1 MEQGLEAPRGDAELR
16 RTTPREAAIEQFLS
30 AGAWKAAQRRPFA
43 HDASFR
49 RYFRLGG
56 GPKAALLMD
65 APPPQE
71 DVRPWCKV
79 GRHLESLGLSAPEI
93 YEADEAR
100 GLLVIEDYG
109 DETFPL
115 ALKHGDSAA
124 LYATAV
130 DTLVALHRA
139 PGAAAVDVPDYDER
153 TLLEKASLLLEW
165 FIPAIGGGVVS
176 AEARADYEAAWRAI
190 LPLRKGVPETLALRD
205 FFPEN
210 IMWLPARQGV
220 RRCGL
225 LDFQDASRAPAVY
238 DLVSLLEDAR
248 RDVPEMLRAAM
259 TERYLAA
266 FPQQNRTDFMAAAAV
281 MAAQRH
287 ARVIGVFARLWKR
300 DGKPRYLAHIPRV
313 WGLLERSLAHRG
325 LAPLKRWFDVHVPAA
340 LRRAPEAAPLAQERE
355 LTAMRA
361 GGALRLAEP

>member
-1 MEQGLEAPRGDAELR
+1 M
-16 RTTPREAAIEQFLS
+16 TPREAAIEQFLS
-30 AGAWKAAQRRPFA
+30 AGAWRGAQRRPFA

-49 RYFRLGG
+49 RYYRLAG
-56 GPKAALLMD
+56 GPWPALLMD

-71 DVRPWCKV
+71 DVRPWCRIA
-79 GRHLESLGLSAPEI
+79 RHLDRLGLSAPAI

-109 DETFPL
+109 DDSFPL
-115 ALKHGDSAA
+115 ALKHGDAAA
-124 LYATAV
+124 LYAAAV
-130 DTLVALHRA
+130 DTLVALHET
-139 PGAAAVDVPDYDER
+139 PAALDVEVPDYDEP
-153 TLLEKASLLLEW
+153 TLLEKAALLLDW
-165 FIPAIGGGVVS
+165 FVPAIGGGTVTD
-176 AEARADYEAAWRAI
+176 AARAEYAAAWRAV
-190 LPLRKGVPETLALRD
+190 LPLRKGAPETLALRD

-225 LDFQDASRAPAVY
+225 LDFQDASRAPVVY

-248 RDVPEMLRAAM
+248 RDVPEALRQAM

-266 FPQQNRTDFMAAAAV
+266 FPRQNRADFLAAAAV

-313 WGLLERSLAHRG
+313 WRLMERALLHPA
-325 LAPLKRWFDVHVPAA
+325 LAPLARWFDAHVPAA
-340 LRRAPEAAPLAQERE
+340 LRRAPEAA
-355 LTAMRA
+355 
-361 GGALRLAEP
+361 

>member
-1 MEQGLEAPRGDAELR
+1 M
-16 RTTPREAAIEQFLS
+16 TPREAAIELFLS
-30 AGAWKAAQRRPFA
+30 AGAWKSAQRRPFA

-49 RYFRLGG
+49 RYFRLNG
-56 GPKAALLMD
+56 GPRPALLMD

-71 DVRPWCKV
+71 DVRPWTKIA
-79 GRHLESLGLSAPEI
+79 RHLDALGLSAPAI
-93 YEADEAR
+93 YEADETR

-109 DETFPL
+109 DDTFPL
-115 ALKHGDSAA
+115 ALKQGDATA
-124 LYATAV
+124 LYAAAV

-139 PGAAAVDVPDYDER
+139 PAALDVQVPDYDVP
-153 TLLEKASLLLEW
+153 TLVEKAALLLDW
-165 FIPAIGGGVVS
+165 FIPAMGGGMVS
-176 AEARADYEAAWRAI
+176 AAARAEYEAAWRAI

-210 IMWLPARQGV
+210 IMWLPAREGV

-225 LDFQDASRAPAVY
+225 LDFQDASRAPVVY

-248 RDVPEMLRAAM
+248 RDVPEKLRAAM

-266 FPQQNRTDFMAAAAV
+266 FPRQDRADFLAAAAV

-313 WGLLERSLAHRG
+313 WRQLERALRHPG
-325 LAPLKRWFDVHVPAA
+325 LAPLQRWFDTHVPRA
-340 LRRAPEAAPLAQERE
+340 LRRAPEAVAA
-355 LTAMRA
+355 
-361 GGALRLAEP
+361 

>member
-1 MEQGLEAPRGDAELR
+1 M
-16 RTTPREAAIEQFLS
+16 TPREAAIEMFLS
-30 AGAWKAAQRRPFA
+30 CGAWKGAQRRPFA

-49 RYFRLGG
+49 RYFRLIG
-56 GPKAALLMD
+56 GPRPALLMD

-71 DVRPWCKV
+71 DVRPWCKIA
-79 GRHLESLGLSAPEI
+79 RHLDRLGLSAPAI
-93 YEADEAR
+93 YQADEAR

-109 DETFPL
+109 DETFPN
-115 ALKHGDSAA
+115 ALTHGDAAA
-124 LYATAV
+124 LYAAAV
-130 DTLVALHRA
+130 DTLVALHCA
-139 PGAAAVDVPDYDER
+139 PGALDVAVPDYDEA
-153 TLLEKASLLLEW
+153 TLVEKAALLLDW
-165 FIPAIGGGVVS
+165 FIPAIGGAVPD
-176 AEARADYEAAWRAI
+176 AARTEYEAAWRAI

-210 IMWLPARQGV
+210 IMWLQGRDGV

-248 RDVPEMLRAAM
+248 RDVPEALRRAM

-266 FPQQNRTDFMAAAAV
+266 FPRQDRAAFAAAAAV

-313 WGLLERSLAHRG
+313 WRLLERALLHPA
-325 LAPLKRWFDVHVPAA
+325 LAPLAQWFDAHVPAA
-340 LRRAPEAAPLAQERE
+340 QRRAPEAA
-355 LTAMRA
+355 
-361 GGALRLAEP
+361 

>member
-1 MEQGLEAPRGDAELR
+1 M
-16 RTTPREAAIEQFLS
+16 TPREAAIDLFLS
-30 AGAWKAAQRRPFA
+30 AGAWKSAQRRPFA

-49 RYFRLGG
+49 RYFRLNG
-56 GPKAALLMD
+56 GPKPALLMD

-71 DVRPWCKV
+71 DVRPWCKIA
-79 GRHLESLGLSAPEI
+79 RHLDRLGLSAPAI

-109 DETFPL
+109 DDTFPL
-115 ALKHGDSAA
+115 ALKHGDATA
-124 LYATAV
+124 LYAAAV

-139 PGAAAVDVPDYDER
+139 PAMLDVEVPDYDLP
-153 TLLEKASLLLEW
+153 TLLEKTALLLDW
-165 FIPAIGGGVVS
+165 FIPAMGGGTVS
-176 AEARADYEAAWRAI
+176 AAARAEYEAAWRAI
-190 LPLRKGVPETLALRD
+190 LPLRKGVPETLTLRD

-210 IMWLPARQGV
+210 IMWLPAREGV

-225 LDFQDASRAPAVY
+225 LDFQDASRAPTVY

-248 RDVPEMLRAAM
+248 RDVPEKLRAAM

-266 FPQQNRTDFMAAAAV
+266 FPRQDRGDFAAAAAV

-300 DGKPRYLAHIPRV
+300 DGKPRYLTHIPRV
-313 WGLLERSLAHRG
+313 WRQLERALLHPD
-325 LAPLKRWFDVHVPAA
+325 LAPLQRWFDTHVPAA
-340 LRRAPEAAPLAQERE
+340 LRRAPEAVAA
-355 LTAMRA
+355 
-361 GGALRLAEP
+361 

>member
-1 MEQGLEAPRGDAELR
+1 M
-16 RTTPREAAIEQFLS
+16 TPREAAIEMFLS
-30 AGAWKAAQRRPFA
+30 GGAWKGAQRRPFA

-49 RYFRLGG
+49 RYFRLAG
-56 GPKAALLMD
+56 GPKPALLMD

-71 DVRPWCKV
+71 DVRPWCRIA
-79 GRHLESLGLSAPEI
+79 RHLERLGLSAPAI
-93 YEADEAR
+93 YQADEAR

-109 DETFPL
+109 DETFPN
-115 ALKHGDSAA
+115 AMASGDTAA
-124 LYATAV
+124 LYAAAI

-139 PGAAAVDVPDYDER
+139 PSALDVAVPDYNEA
-153 TLLEKASLLLEW
+153 TLLEKAALLLDW
-165 FIPAIGGGVVS
+165 FIPAIGGTV
-176 AEARADYEAAWRAI
+176 ADAARADYEAAWRAI
-190 LPLRKGVPETLALRD
+190 LPLRNGVPETLALRD

-210 IMWLPARQGV
+210 IMWLPGRDGV

-225 LDFQDASRAPAVY
+225 LDFQDASRAPTVY

-248 RDVPEMLRAAM
+248 RDVPEALRQAM

-266 FPQQNRTDFMAAAAV
+266 FPRQDRAAFAAAAAA

-313 WGLLERSLAHRG
+313 WRLLERALLHPALTPLA
-325 LAPLKRWFDVHVPAA
+325 RWFDAHVPAA
-340 LRRAPEAAPLAQERE
+340 QRRAPEAA
-355 LTAMRA
+355 
-361 GGALRLAEP
+361 

>member
-1 MEQGLEAPRGDAELR
+1 M
-16 RTTPREAAIEQFLS
+16 TPREAAIEQFLS
-30 AGAWKAAQRRPFA
+30 AGAWKGAQRRPFA

-49 RYFRLGG
+49 RYFRLAG
-56 GPKAALLMD
+56 GPKPALLMD

-71 DVRPWCKV
+71 DVRPWCRIA
-79 GRHLESLGLSAPEI
+79 RHLDRLGLSAPAI

-109 DETFPL
+109 DESFPL
-115 ALKHGDSAA
+115 ALKHGEAAA
-124 LYATAV
+124 LYAAAV

-139 PGAAAVDVPDYDER
+139 PAALDVAVPDYDEP
-153 TLLEKASLLLEW
+153 TLLEKAALLLDW
-165 FIPAIGGGVVS
+165 FVPAIGGGTVS
-176 AEARADYEAAWRAI
+176 DAARAEYEAAWRAV
-190 LPLRKGVPETLALRD
+190 LPFRKGVPETLALRD

-248 RDVPEMLRAAM
+248 RDVPEPLRQAM

-266 FPQQNRTDFMAAAAV
+266 FPRQDRAAFAAASAV

-313 WGLLERSLAHRG
+313 WRLMERALRHPA
-325 LAPLKRWFDVHVPAA
+325 LAPLARWFDAHVPAA
-340 LRRAPEAAPLAQERE
+340 MRRAPEAA
-355 LTAMRA
+355 
-361 GGALRLAEP
+361 

>member
-1 MEQGLEAPRGDAELR
+1 MTA
-16 RTTPREAAIEQFLS
+16 REAAIEMFLG
-30 AGAWKAAQRRPFA
+30 AGAWKGVQRKPFA

-49 RYFRLGG
+49 RYFRLSG
-56 GPKAALLMD
+56 GPRPALLMD

-71 DVRPWCKV
+71 DVRPWCKI
-79 GRHLESLGLSAPEI
+79 GRHLERLGLSAPAI

-115 ALKHGDSAA
+115 AMKQGDRAA
-124 LYATAV
+124 LYAAAV
-130 DTLVALHRA
+130 DTLIALHRA
-139 PGAAAVDVPDYDER
+139 PAALDVQVPDYDEP
-153 TLLEKASLLLEW
+153 TLLEKVSLLLEW
-165 FIPAIGGGVVS
+165 FIPAIGGGPVS
-176 AEARADYEAAWRAI
+176 AEARAEYQTAWRAI
-190 LPLRKGVPETLALRD
+190 LALRKGVPEALALRD

-210 IMWLPARQGV
+210 IMWLPARDGV

-225 LDFQDASRAPAVY
+225 LDFQDASRAPVVY

-248 RDVPEMLRAAM
+248 RDVPEKLRQAM

-266 FPQQNRTDFMAAAAV
+266 FPRQDRADFLAAAAV

-313 WGLLERSLAHRG
+313 WRLLERALLHPG
-325 LAPLKRWFDVHVPAA
+325 LAPLQRWFDVHVPAA
-340 LRRAPEAAPLAQERE
+340 LRRAPEAA
-355 LTAMRA
+355 
-361 GGALRLAEP
+361 

>member
-1 MEQGLEAPRGDAELR
+1 M
-16 RTTPREAAIEQFLS
+16 TPREAAIETFLS
-30 AGAWKAAQRRPFA
+30 SGAWKGAQRLPFA

-49 RYFRLGG
+49 RYFRLTG
-56 GPKAALLMD
+56 GPRPALLMD

-71 DVRPWCKV
+71 DVRPWSRIA
-79 GRHLESLGLSAPEI
+79 RHLDRLGLSAPSI
-93 YEADEAR
+93 YEADEQR

-109 DETFPL
+109 DETFPR
-115 ALKHGDSAA
+115 ALQHGDAAA
-124 LYATAV
+124 LYAAAV

-139 PGAAAVDVPDYDER
+139 PAALKVDVPDYDDA
-153 TLLEKASLLLEW
+153 TLLEKASLLLDW
-165 FIPAIGGGVVS
+165 FIPAAGGTVS
-176 AEARADYEAAWRAI
+176 DAARAEYEAAWRAL
-190 LPLRKGVPETLALRD
+190 LPLRKGVPEALALRD
-205 FFPEN
+205 YFPEN
-210 IMWLPARQGV
+210 IMWLPAREGV

-248 RDVPEMLRAAM
+248 RDVPEPLREAM

-266 FPQQNRTDFMAAAAV
+266 FPGQDRAAFAAAAAV

-313 WGLLERSLAHRG
+313 WRLLERALLHPA
-325 LAPLKRWFDVHVPAA
+325 LAPLKRWFDSHVPAA
-340 LRRAPEAAPLAQERE
+340 QRRAPAAP
-355 LTAMRA
+355 
-361 GGALRLAEP
+361 

>member
-1 MEQGLEAPRGDAELR
+1 MTL
-16 RTTPREAAIEQFLS
+16 REAAIEQFLS
-30 AGAWKAAQRRPFA
+30 AGAWKAAQRKPFA

-49 RYFRLGG
+49 RYFRLAG
-56 GPKAALLMD
+56 GPKPALLMD

-71 DVRPWCKV
+71 DVRPWCRIA
-79 GRHLESLGLSAPEI
+79 RHLDRLGLSAPAI
-93 YEADEAR
+93 YEADEER

-115 ALKHGDSAA
+115 ALKRGDAA
-124 LYATAV
+124 SLYAAAV

-139 PGAAAVDVPDYDER
+139 PAALDVAVPDYDEPA
-153 TLLEKASLLLEW
+153 LLEKAALLLDW
-165 FIPAIGGGVVS
+165 FVPAIGGGTVS
-176 AEARADYEAAWRAI
+176 DAARAEYEAAWRAI
-190 LPLRKGVPETLALRD
+190 LPLRKGVSETLALRD

-210 IMWLPARQGV
+210 IMWLPARPGV

-248 RDVPEMLRAAM
+248 RDVPEPLRQAM

-266 FPQQNRTDFMAAAAV
+266 FPRLSRADFAAAAAV

-300 DGKPRYLAHIPRV
+300 DGKPRYLPHIPRV
-313 WGLLERSLAHRG
+313 WRLLERALQNPA
-325 LAPLKRWFDVHVPAA
+325 LAPLARWFDAHVPSA
-340 LRRAPEAAPLAQERE
+340 LRRAPEAA
-355 LTAMRA
+355 
-361 GGALRLAEP
+361 

>member
-1 MEQGLEAPRGDAELR
+1 M
-16 RTTPREAAIEQFLS
+16 TPREAAIELFLS
-30 AGAWKAAQRRPFA
+30 EGAWKSAQRRPFA

-49 RYFRLGG
+49 RYFRLSG
-56 GPKAALLMD
+56 GPRPALLMD

-71 DVRPWCKV
+71 DVRPWSKIA
-79 GRHLESLGLSAPEI
+79 RHLDRLGLSAPAI

-115 ALKHGDSAA
+115 ALKHGDATA
-124 LYATAV
+124 LYAAAV

-139 PGAAAVDVPDYDER
+139 PAALDVRVPDYGVP
-153 TLLEKASLLLEW
+153 TLLEKAALLLDW
-165 FIPAIGGGVVS
+165 FIPAIGGGTVS
-176 AEARADYEAAWRAI
+176 EAARAEYEAAWRAI
-190 LPLRKGVPETLALRD
+190 LPLRKGVPESLALRD

-210 IMWLPARQGV
+210 IMWLQARTGV
-220 RRCGL
+220 QRCGL
-225 LDFQDASRAPAVY
+225 LDFQDASRAPVVY

-248 RDVPEMLRAAM
+248 RDVPEKLRQAM

-266 FPQQNRTDFMAAAAV
+266 FPRQDRADFLAAAAV

-300 DGKPRYLAHIPRV
+300 DGKPRYLAHVPRV
-313 WGLLERSLAHRG
+313 WGLLERALLHPA
-325 LAPLKRWFDVHVPAA
+325 LAPLQRWFDVHVPAG
-340 LRRAPEAAPLAQERE
+340 LRRAPAAA
-355 LTAMRA
+355 
-361 GGALRLAEP
+361 

>member
-1 MEQGLEAPRGDAELR
+1 M
-16 RTTPREAAIEQFLS
+16 TPREAAIEQFLA
-30 AGAWKAAQRRPFA
+30 AGAWKGAQRRSFA

-49 RYFRLGG
+49 RYFRLAG
-56 GPKAALLMD
+56 GPKPALLMD

-71 DVRPWCKV
+71 DVRPWCRIA
-79 GRHLESLGLSAPEI
+79 RHLDRLGLSAPAI
-93 YEADEAR
+93 YAADEER
-100 GLLVIEDYG
+100 GLLVIEDFG
-109 DETFPL
+109 DDGFPL
-115 ALKHGDSAA
+115 ALKRGDAAA
-124 LYATAV
+124 LYAAAV

-139 PGAAAVDVPDYDER
+139 PAALDVAVADYDEPA
-153 TLLEKASLLLEW
+153 LLEKAALLLDW
-165 FIPAIGGGVVS
+165 FVPAIAGGTVPN
-176 AEARADYEAAWRAI
+176 AARAEYEAAWRAI
-190 LPLRKGVPETLALRD
+190 LPLRKGVPETLGLRD

-225 LDFQDASRAPAVY
+225 LDFQDASRAPVVY

-248 RDVPEMLRAAM
+248 RDVPDALRQAM

-266 FPQQNRTDFMAAAAV
+266 FPRQDRADFAAAAAV

-313 WGLLERSLAHRG
+313 WRLMERALLHPA
-325 LAPLKRWFDVHVPAA
+325 LAPLAGWFDAHVPAA
-340 LRRAPEAAPLAQERE
+340 LRRAPEAA
-355 LTAMRA
+355 
-361 GGALRLAEP
+361 

>member
-1 MEQGLEAPRGDAELR
+1 MTA
-16 RTTPREAAIEQFLS
+16 REAAIELFLS
-30 AGAWKAAQRRPFA
+30 AGAWKSAPRRPFA

-49 RYFRLGG
+49 RYFRLNG
-56 GPKAALLMD
+56 GPKPALLMD

-71 DVRPWCKV
+71 DVRPWCKIA
-79 GRHLESLGLSAPEI
+79 RHLDKLGLSAPAI

-109 DETFPL
+109 DDTFPL
-115 ALKHGDSAA
+115 ALKHGDATA
-124 LYATAV
+124 LYAAAV

-139 PGAAAVDVPDYDER
+139 PAMLDVEVPDYNVP
-153 TLLEKASLLLEW
+153 TLVEKAALLLDW
-165 FIPAIGGGVVS
+165 FIPAMGGGTVS
-176 AEARADYEAAWRAI
+176 AAARAEYEAAWRKI
-190 LPLRKGVPETLALRD
+190 LPLRKSVPETLALRD

-210 IMWLPARQGV
+210 IMWLPGRDGV

-248 RDVPEMLRAAM
+248 RDVPEKLRAAM

-266 FPQQNRTDFMAAAAV
+266 FPRQDRADFLAAAAV

-313 WGLLERSLAHRG
+313 WRLLERALMHPG
-325 LAPLKRWFDVHVPAA
+325 LAPLQRWFDTHVPAA
-340 LRRAPEAAPLAQERE
+340 LRRAPEAVAA
-355 LTAMRA
+355 
-361 GGALRLAEP
+361 

>member
-1 MEQGLEAPRGDAELR
+1 M
-16 RTTPREAAIEQFLS
+16 TPREAAIELFLG
-30 AGAWKAAQRRPFA
+30 AGAWKGAQRKPFA

-49 RYFRLGG
+49 RYFRLSG
-56 GPKAALLMD
+56 GPKPALLMD

-71 DVRPWCKV
+71 DVRPWCKIS
-79 GRHLESLGLSAPEI
+79 RHLDRLGLSAPAI
-93 YEADEAR
+93 YEADEAK

-115 ALKHGDSAA
+115 AMKHGDATA
-124 LYATAV
+124 LYASAV

-139 PGAAAVDVPDYDER
+139 PAALDIDVGDYDLS
-153 TLLEKASLLLEW
+153 TLIEKASLLLEW
-165 FIPAIGGGVVS
+165 FVPAMGGGDVS
-176 AEARADYEAAWRAI
+176 AAARAEYEAAWRAI
-190 LPLRKGVPETLALRD
+190 LPFRKGVPETLALRD

-210 IMWLPARQGV
+210 IMWLAAREGV

-225 LDFQDASRAPAVY
+225 LDFQDASRAPVVY

-248 RDVPEMLRAAM
+248 RDVPEKLRGAM

-266 FPQQNRTDFMAAAAV
+266 FPRQNRADFLAAAAV

-313 WGLLERSLAHRG
+313 WRQLERALTHPG
-325 LAPLKRWFDVHVPAA
+325 LAPLRAWFDEHVPAA
-340 LRRAPEAAPLAQERE
+340 LRRAPEAA
-355 LTAMRA
+355 
-361 GGALRLAEP
+361 

>member
-1 MEQGLEAPRGDAELR
+1 M
-16 RTTPREAAIEQFLS
+16 TPREAAIELFLTD
-30 AGAWKAAQRRPFA
+30 GAWKSAQRRPFA

-49 RYFRLGG
+49 RYFRLSG
-56 GPKAALLMD
+56 GPKPALLMD

-71 DVRPWCKV
+71 DVRPWCKIA
-79 GRHLESLGLSAPEI
+79 RHLDRLGLSAPAI

-109 DETFPL
+109 DDTFPL
-115 ALKHGDSAA
+115 ALKHGDAA
-124 LYATAV
+124 SLYGAAV

-139 PGAAAVDVPDYDER
+139 PSSLDVPVPDYDVP
-153 TLLEKASLLLEW
+153 TLVEKAALLLDW
-165 FIPAIGGGVVS
+165 FIPALAGGAVS
-176 AEARADYEAAWRAI
+176 AAARAEYEAAWRQI
-190 LPLRKGVPETLALRD
+190 LPLRQGVPERLALRD

-210 IMWLPARQGV
+210 IMWLPARDGV

-248 RDVPEMLRAAM
+248 RDVPEKLRQAM

-266 FPQQNRTDFMAAAAV
+266 FPRQDRADFLAAAAV

-300 DGKPRYLAHIPRV
+300 DCKPRYLAHIPRV
-313 WGLLERSLAHRG
+313 WRLLERALRHPA
-325 LAPLKRWFDVHVPAA
+325 LAPLQRWFDAEVPAE
-340 LRRAPEAAPLAQERE
+340 LRRAPEAA
-355 LTAMRA
+355 
-361 GGALRLAEP
+361 